1 MNSVQTNARPKP
13 GIIGPLLCMLSA
25 LPLLALASLFIVGA
39 LVGVE
44 RHQPDGQIL
53 IEIDQWATWKLNWF
67 PNLMIYSAGLLLLLG
82 LGCLIRALLIRL
94 SRSHPAGTKQ
104 TGI

>member
-1 MNSVQTNARPKP
+1 MNSIQISARTMP
-13 GIIGPLLCMLSA
+13 GLIGPLLCMLSA
-25 LPLLALASLFIVGA
+25 LPLLALASLFMVGA
-39 LVGVE
+39 FVAEE

-53 IEIDQWATWKLNWF
+53 LEIDQWATWKLNWL

-82 LGCLIRALLIRL
+82 LGCFIRALSMRL
-94 SRSHPAGTKQ
+94 SRSHPASAVQ